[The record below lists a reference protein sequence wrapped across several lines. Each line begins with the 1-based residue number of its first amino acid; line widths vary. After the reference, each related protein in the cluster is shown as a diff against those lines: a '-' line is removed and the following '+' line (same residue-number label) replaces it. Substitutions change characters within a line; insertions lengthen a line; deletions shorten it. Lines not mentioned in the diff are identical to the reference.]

1 MDEEND
7 PEACYRRGHEHGAE
21 EVFRAVAAALPQS
34 LCSMI
39 ERWLESDV
47 KTWRIANL
55 RGVDSTRQHTPHFDP
70 NAVKEDTEE
79 PFWY

>member
-1 MDEEND
+1 
-7 PEACYRRGHEHGAE
+7 
-21 EVFRAVAAALPQS
+21 
-34 LCSMI
+34 MI
-39 ERWLESDV
+39 ERSLKNDV

-55 RGVDSTRQHTPHFDP
+55 RGWIRLVNTPHFDP